1 MTATILVVDDE
12 PDLEALVLQKF
23 RRQIRDGAVAFV
35 FAHDGIEALQ
45 SIVEHP
51 HVDMVVSD
59 INMPRMDGLSLLQ
72 KLQEAEDKKSTIIV
86 SAYGDMSNIRT
97 AMNRGAFDFLTK
109 PIDFGDLEMTI
120 DKTIRHVEM
129 MREARRRQ
137 AEAERAHA
145 SLSRYFSPQIASR
158 LAAVGESNGMEVHR
172 REVATIF
179 TDITSF
185 TSLVE
190 TAAPEV
196 LGALLNEYIGGMTDV
211 VFAHEGTVAKIIGDA
226 IQILFN
232 APGDQPDYATRA
244 VACAHDLDAWAQAF
258 RERWKAKGVNFGATR
273 IGVHAGPALVG
284 NFGGSRFFDYTAYG
298 DTINTAARL
307 EAANK
312 FLGTRICV
320 SAAVAG
326 GYREIPGAAGRR
338 SDAAR
343 AQRAAARLRAAV
355 GGGIRGAGDRAIF
368 RSVRQA
374 RSRRR
379 RGDAGLRG
387 TGRVCMPTM
396 RWRAFISAVAQ
407 RRQGRPHATGIRTSR
422 GDAGHESAIFRPAI
436 IVSSRR
442 CFSIPA
448 ARRPIPAM
456 RSSACASTRC
466 CRWPKVLRRSQN
478 TSRRRGGR

>member
-1 MTATILVVDDE
+1 
-12 PDLEALVLQKF
+12 
-23 RRQIRDGAVAFV
+23 
-35 FAHDGIEALQ
+35 
-45 SIVEHP
+45 
-51 HVDMVVSD
+51 
-59 INMPRMDGLSLLQ
+59 
-72 KLQEAEDKKSTIIV
+72 
-86 SAYGDMSNIRT
+86 
-97 AMNRGAFDFLTK
+97 MNRGAFDFLTK

-145 SLSRYFSPQIASR
+145 SLSRYFSPQIALR
-158 LAAVGESNGMEVHR
+158 LAAVGDSNGMEVHW

-196 LGALLNEYIGGMTDV
+196 LGALLNEYVGGMTDV

-232 APGDQPDYATRA
+232 APEEQPDYAARA
-244 VACAHDLDAWAQAF
+244 IACAHDLDIWAQAF

-298 DTINTAARL
+298 DTINIAARL

-320 SAAVAG
+320 SATVADATENFRG
-326 GYREIPGAAGRR
+326 RPVGDLMLRGRSEPLRAYEPLPPATCQGPAAAQYSAAFAKLEAG
-338 SDAAR
+338 DAA
-343 AQRAAARLRAAV
+343 AMPAFAALV
-355 GGGIRGAGDRAIF
+355 GLHADDALAGF
-368 RSVRQA
+368 
-374 RSRRR
+374 
-379 RGDAGLRG
+379 
-387 TGRVCMPTM
+387 
-396 RWRAFISAVAQ
+396 
-407 RRQGRPHATGIRTSR
+407 H
-422 GDAGHESAIFRPAI
+422 
-436 IVSSRR
+436 
-442 CFSIPA
+442 
-448 ARRPIPAM
+448 
-456 RSSACASTRC
+456 
-466 CRWPKVLRRSQN
+466 LRRLLNGAKGVRMQLE
-478 TSRRRGGR
+478 

>member
-23 RRQIRDGAVAFV
+23 RRQIREGIVSFV
-35 FAHDGIEALQ
+35 FAHDGIEALA
-45 SIVEHP
+45 SIEQNP

-59 INMPRMDGLSLLQ
+59 INMPRMDGLSLLA
-72 KLQEAEDKKSTIIV
+72 KLQEAEEKKSTIIV

-120 DKTIRHVEM
+120 DKTMRHVEM

-158 LAAVGESNGMEVHR
+158 LAAIGDSDGMEVHWR
-172 REVATIF
+172 DVAVIF

-190 TAAPEV
+190 TAAPDV
-196 LGALLNEYIGGMTDV
+196 LGVLLGEYVGGMTDV

-226 IQILFN
+226 IQVLFN
-232 APGDQPDYATRA
+232 APGDQADYAKRA
-244 VACAHDLDAWAQAF
+244 IACAHDLDSWAQEF
-258 RERWKAKGVNFGATR
+258 RLRWKEKGVNFGATR

-284 NFGGSRFFDYTAYG
+284 NFGGSKFFDYTAYG

-320 SAAVAG
+320 SAVVA
-326 GYREIPGAAGRR
+326 
-338 SDAAR
+338 D
-343 AQRAAARLRAAV
+343 
-355 GGGIRGAGDRAIF
+355 GAGDFRGRPVGDIVLRGRSEPLRAYEPLTAAAF
-368 RSVRQA
+368 DEPATSQYSEA
-374 RSRRR
+374 FAKLEA
-379 RGDAGLRG
+379 GDAAAMPAFAALVGL
-387 TGRVCMPTM
+387 
-396 RWRAFISAVAQ
+396 
-407 RRQGRPHATGIRTSR
+407 HAD
-422 GDAGHESAIFRPAI
+422 DALAGFHLKRLLNGAKGVRMQLE
-436 IVSSRR
+436 
-442 CFSIPA
+442 
-448 ARRPIPAM
+448 
-456 RSSACASTRC
+456 
-466 CRWPKVLRRSQN
+466 
-478 TSRRRGGR
+478 